1 MEVEMLK
8 IIYLDYIYLNYC
20 KIKCYLILFIVLTKV
35 NKDFSGFYKNKMVV
49 YYICKKIFFTFVK
62 LF

>member
-1 MEVEMLK
+1 MLK

-35 NKDFSGFYKNKMVV
+35 NKDFSGFYKNKMVA

-62 LF
+62 